1 MNVIKRN
8 GKEVIFDK
16 TKIINA
22 VTKAN
27 EDEQNNSKVKL
38 STDQIKDIADHIEN
52 YCDTNLSRAISVEEI
67 QDMVEDQIISKGFY
81 N

>member
-38 STDQIKDIADHIEN
+38 SVNQIKDIAD
-52 YCDTNLSRAISVEEI
+52 YTNKTEFRI
-67 QDMVEDQIISKGFY
+67 QQYM
-81 N
+81 